1 MGAEWANPGDVM
13 TRGDMKLIAQALNY
27 SVKPNPVEDMAALQ
41 KQLEEVW
48 QSQEAIVID
57 PVAEAE
63 RQRKYEENTRL
74 DSYGDLI
81 QRMRDNEAYFVENRN
96 LTYENFW
103 DTMEY
108 ALWDVNG
115 DGQEELIFGRDGH
128 ICEIWTM
135 QDGKTAGFMGSW
147 YEGYL
152 CEGNV
157 YEDYVFLSG
166 QPYHYYH
173 RLGSGTEF
181 SSILGVYY
189 DIYYESWMLKD
200 FESGTEVTQITEER
214 AKEIMASFPRI
225 SLEMKPVREFPLD

>member
-1 MGAEWANPGDVM
+1 
-13 TRGDMKLIAQALNY
+13 
-27 SVKPNPVEDMAALQ
+27 
-41 KQLEEVW
+41 
-48 QSQEAIVID
+48 
-57 PVAEAE
+57 
-63 RQRKYEENTRL
+63 
-74 DSYGDLI
+74 
-81 QRMRDNEAYFVENRN
+81 MRDNEAYFVENCN